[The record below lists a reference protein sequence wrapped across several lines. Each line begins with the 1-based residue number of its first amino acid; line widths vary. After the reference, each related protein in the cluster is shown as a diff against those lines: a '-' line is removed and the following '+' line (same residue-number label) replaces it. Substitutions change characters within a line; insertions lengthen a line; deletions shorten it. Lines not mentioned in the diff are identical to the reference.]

1 MAYQLETNSKKEIV
15 GMGSRKDGNT
25 LDYTTGK
32 IMKLLPIFHMTT
44 KSQDLEVARKNQN
57 VVCYPLLASLGKVI
71 ARKSCTLKK
80 ELACFEQR

>member
-1 MAYQLETNSKKEIV
+1 MKEIV

-44 KSQDLEVARKNQN
+44 KSQDLEVARKKSECCVLPATGFLRQGY
-57 VVCYPLLASLGKVI
+57 CKKVI
-71 ARKSCTLKK
+71 HFKK
-80 ELACFEQR
+80 RIGLF